1 MLSSRARSQMP
12 NPMIPASLTGKQ
24 TGPVWLSAQP
34 RASNGAQ
41 TEVVDGYASWRVLFF
56 NLNVYAPFIVS

>member
-1 MLSSRARSQMP
+1 MPSQMT
-12 NPMIPASLTGKQ
+12 PASLTGKQ
-24 TGPVWLSAQP
+24 TGPIWLSAQP

-41 TEVVDGYASWRVLFF
+41 TEVVDGYASWRVLCF